1 MHHIARPE
9 AIGPTAGA
17 IRTFQRCVYENV
29 LGAIRSAIVLDYFGV
44 PAQKMA
50 LRSIVV

>member
-1 MHHIARPE
+1 MQHNGGAE
-9 AIGPTAGA
+9 AIG
-17 IRTFQRCVYENV
+17 V
-29 LGAIRSAIVLDYFGV
+29 SAYDYFGV